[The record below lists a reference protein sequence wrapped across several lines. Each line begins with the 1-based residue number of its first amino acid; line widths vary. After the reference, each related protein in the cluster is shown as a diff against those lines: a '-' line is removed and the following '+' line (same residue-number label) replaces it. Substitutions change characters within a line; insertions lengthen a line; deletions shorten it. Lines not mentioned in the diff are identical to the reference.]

1 MIAGRAERARV
12 APAGAEAGRRG
23 AAARPF
29 GFDCKRG
36 HALCFSADADAD
48 ADADAAIITVARAD
62 GRARPLPQR

>member
-48 ADADAAIITVARAD
+48 ADAAIITVARAD
-62 GRARPLPQR
+62 GRACPLPQR

>member
-1 MIAGRAERARV
+1 M

-48 ADADAAIITVARAD
+48 ADADAAIITVVRAD
-62 GRARPLPQR
+62 GRARPPPQR

>member
-36 HALCFSADADAD
+36 HALCFSADADA
-48 ADADAAIITVARAD
+48 AIITVARAD
-62 GRARPLPQR
+62 GRACPLPQR

>member
-48 ADADAAIITVARAD
+48 ADAAIITVVRAD
-62 GRARPLPQR
+62 GRARPPPQR

>member
-48 ADADAAIITVARAD
+48 AAIITVARAD
-62 GRARPLPQR
+62 GRACPLPQR

>member
-36 HALCFSADADAD
+36 HALCLDAD
-48 ADADAAIITVARAD
+48 ADADAAIITVVRAD
-62 GRARPLPQR
+62 GRARPPPQR

>member
-48 ADADAAIITVARAD
+48 ADADAAITVARAD
-62 GRARPLPQR
+62 GRACPLPQR